1 MNFHCSFQTIKRWI
15 YNLAKTLL
23 RRYHW
28 AFALAGFLALAMAA
42 ISWTLETSETYW
54 FWHRYYKITTIL
66 FISLSFRLP
75 CLILLSFEMF
85 TAFGILQYTHLLSS
99 SFVQKQ
105 ILRIL
110 RISFLQMETMNWLIR
125 IHFQELVR
133 IK

>member
-1 MNFHCSFQTIKRWI
+1 MIVMNFNCSFQTIKRWI

-75 CLILLSFEMF
+75 CLILLSFES
-85 TAFGILQYTHLLSS
+85 LSWLKF
-99 SFVQKQ
+99 SFQL
-105 ILRIL
+105 I
-110 RISFLQMETMNWLIR
+110 WLWWLKKFYLFVLIDWNCEYVF
-125 IHFQELVR
+125 ICSWLSYFF
-133 IK
+133 